1 MKFTIYRIFL
11 LLLFTSCASNKNNTL
26 RIQNRIAAEEV
37 RTLKEIQLHSEMIL
51 EGHPELSNSSK
62 LKVKKYM
69 NEALGKQQLLKDEE
83 SKIVQLLLS
92 KSLRVNQL
100 TDAEQQDKKSLKKRL
115 QSVYESKAENI
126 FSLVSQITEMS
137 ENNEINESFEN
148 DMQLF
153 MREIR

>member
-1 MKFTIYRIFL
+1 MKCLICSLFFL
-11 LLLFTSCASNKNNTL
+11 LLLTSCASNKNDTL
-26 RIQNRIAAEEV
+26 RIQNRIASEEV

-51 EGHPELSNSSK
+51 EAHPELSNDSK
-62 LKVKKYM
+62 LKVKRYI
-69 NEALGKQQLLKDEE
+69 NEALEKQQLLKDEE
-83 SKIVQLLLS
+83 SKIVQLLLC

-100 TDAEQQDKKSLKKRL
+100 SNAEQHDKQAMKKRL

-126 FSLVSQITEMS
+126 FSLVSQITEMA
-137 ENNEINESFEN
+137 ENNELNESFEN